1 MPHLYLHVPFCVRRC
16 SYCDFSIAVRKRI
29 PAREYVEAVL
39 GEVALLGLTVP
50 GREPGDTEGHGP
62 DPGREP
68 GDTEG
73 HGLDPGPEP
82 GDTKEHGLETLYLG
96 GGTPSLLP
104 PDALATLVTS
114 LLDAFGATP
123 SRDAVEV
130 TAEANPEDVTPAHA
144 TVWRRAGVNRVS
156 LGAQSFDDRVLRWM
170 HRSHD
175 AARIGAAVHALRGAG
190 IENVSLDLIF
200 ALPAE
205 LQRNWE
211 RDLEL
216 ALSLDPDHLSL
227 YGLTVEERTP
237 LARWISR
244 GAVVPPDDD
253 RYAEEYLLA
262 HVRLAASGY
271 HFYEVSNAC
280 RDERRSR
287 HNSAYWSG
295 RPYLGLGPAA
305 HSYDGR
311 ARRWNVA
318 AWPAYARAVAA
329 GCSPV
334 ESAEVLTPGQ
344 RELERLYLSL
354 RTDAGVPRA
363 RCPPDRLTAWAG
375 VGWVEV
381 TAESVR
387 CTPQGWLRLD
397 SLVRDLT
404 EAGAVA

>member
-1 MPHLYLHVPFCVRRC
+1 VPHLYLHVPFCVRRC

-29 PAREYVEAVL
+29 PAGEYVDAVL
-39 GEVALLGLTVP
+39 KELELVRAADP
-50 GREPGDTEGHGP
+50 GATTEGPEGP
-62 DPGREP
+62 KKSFRAPRGA
-68 GDTEG
+68 
-73 HGLDPGPEP
+73 
-82 GDTKEHGLETLYLG
+82 LETLYLG

-104 PDALATLVTS
+104 PDALATLVTA
-114 LLDAFGATP
+114 LLDAFGATS

-130 TAEANPEDVTPAHA
+130 TAEANPEDVTPELAS
-144 TVWRRAGVNRVS
+144 VWRRAGVNRVS
-156 LGAQSFDDRVLRWM
+156 LGAQSFDDNVLKWM

-175 AARIGAAVHALRGAG
+175 AARIGAAVQALRGAG
-190 IENVSLDLIF
+190 IDNISLDLIF

-205 LQRNWE
+205 LQRDWE

-216 ALSLDPDHLSL
+216 ALSLGPNHLSL

-244 GAVVPPDDD
+244 GAIAAPDDD

-262 HVRLAASGY
+262 HLRLAASGY

-280 RDERRSR
+280 RGDAESR

-318 AWPAYARAVAA
+318 AWSAYARAVAA
-329 GCSPV
+329 GRSPV
-334 ESAEVLTPGQ
+334 ESAEVLTSAQ
-344 RELERLYLSL
+344 RELERVYLAL
-354 RTDAGVPRA
+354 RTDRGLPLAA
-363 RCPPDRLTAWAG
+363 RCRPVPPVAAW
-375 VGWVEV
+375 VEEGWVEIR
-381 TAESVR
+381 AERLV
-387 CTPQGWLRLD
+387 CTPSGWLRLD

-404 EAGAVA
+404 EAGVVA

>member
-39 GEVALLGLTVP
+39 
-50 GREPGDTEGHGP
+50 RELEMVRAA
-62 DPGREP
+62 DPGAATRGSP
-68 GDTEG
+68 
-73 HGLDPGPEP
+73 
-82 GDTKEHGLETLYLG
+82 EHGLETLYLG

-104 PDALATLVTS
+104 ADAVSTLLTS
-114 LLDAFGATP
+114 LRDAFYVTP
-123 SRDAVEV
+123 FRDDVEV
-130 TAEANPEDVTPAHA
+130 TLEATPEDVTPAHA
-144 TVWRRAGVNRVS
+144 AAWRRAGVNRVS
-156 LGAQSFDDRVLRWM
+156 LGAQSFDDRVLTWM

-175 AARIGAAVHALRGAG
+175 AARIGTAVHTLRGAG
-190 IENVSLDLIF
+190 IDNISLDLIF

-205 LQRNWE
+205 LQRDWE

-216 ALSLDPDHLSL
+216 ALSLGPNHLSL

-244 GAVVPPDDD
+244 GAIAAPDDD
-253 RYAEEYLLA
+253 RYGEEYLLA
-262 HVRLAASGY
+262 HLRLAASGY

-280 RDERRSR
+280 RGDAQSR

-295 RPYLGLGPAA
+295 RPYLGLGPTA

-329 GCSPV
+329 GRSPV
-334 ESAEVLTPGQ
+334 ESAEVLTSAQ
-344 RELERLYLSL
+344 RELERVYLAL
-354 RTDAGVPRA
+354 RTDRGLPLAA
-363 RCPPDRLTAWAG
+363 RCRPVPPVAAW
-375 VGWVEV
+375 V
-381 TAESVR
+381 
-387 CTPQGWLRLD
+387 
-397 SLVRDLT
+397 
-404 EAGAVA
+404 